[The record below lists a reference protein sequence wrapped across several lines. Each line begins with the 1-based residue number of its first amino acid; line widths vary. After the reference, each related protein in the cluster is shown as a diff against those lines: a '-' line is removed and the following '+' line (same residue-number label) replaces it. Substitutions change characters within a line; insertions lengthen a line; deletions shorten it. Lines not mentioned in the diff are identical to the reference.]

1 MKKKLFVFLMAFFM
15 VAALCCGCASN
26 ANNLYDNK
34 TQTIIDVD
42 QNEDNASTLD
52 EEQTN
57 IEETEDDDQLE
68 SMASGDWTSYTET
81 PSKYGNTVYIYN
93 EKQLAFLVD
102 KISAVG
108 DDDDHWR
115 KITIYLEADLD
126 MSAHYWNKPIGTS
139 DGAGDNSIFGW
150 SWNFKGKFYGRGHTI
165 YGLYTDSW
173 KFNCLF
179 GSINGATIQDLNVV
193 GHYNATYD
201 WWNGCMPCGGI
212 VSRAWNSTIK
222 NCTFDGKIT
231 TASDFTSSVGGIVGY
246 MEGGNIDSCINYAT
260 MKIEK
265 ASYVGGLVGQLVKGD
280 IDNSVN
286 LCNFTSLSA
295 WTGALGGIVGYSD
308 QGGGK
313 VTDSANYATIS
324 TSYTGNNVGGIVGKF
339 VNNYRID
346 RCINYGNVSA
356 SNSKN
361 VGGIIGSLGGEY
373 TEWFQTKY
381 RGTNALT
388 NCISYGSVNGKE
400 NAGSVVG
407 LIYCDVMRGCYGR
420 NFPRF
425 GSWVNGPS
433 DYTGNR
439 HAYYYT
445 SISSYQ
451 TESFLKS
458 HSYDYSGTLNG
469 FSCGSWSGAYSSW
482 WTYNS
487 AIYDFLD
494 GRYNTGDSTTI
505 SNIKY
510 SSHYTCA
517 VPKGITGTFEIR
529 AYYKKNGS
537 RYNFDANDNYI
548 SMTSRTASESYP
560 DNTYCSLK
568 VDYLYSAPYSKGYS
582 WSMNIFTI
590 SNSSNFTLDTS
601 DYYYSNSYSSYKCYS
616 ISPEKYNS
624 TCAAVR
630 FASCDGAYRAPN
642 EYNGAGYID
651 LKFTAK
657 EKSVTFSSNVSGCKI
672 KYNGTEIS
680 SKSYYYR
687 DSLAGISVTPRLGY
701 YLAEVKDNY
710 HSGALYTGTTLGT
723 INLSTKSDWYRYS
736 LTTVTCTFKPVTYSV
751 SVYYDGRL
759 VDNSKT
765 WTIGQKDNFVVS
777 NDTFSSLSVL
787 PFGYN
792 YAYNEYSMIYGSSK
806 ETRKNTLSSSY
817 YDMDTSVSGK
827 QSSSAMY
834 VESGEKRLKTSIQ
847 DFLNGATLYDSS
859 GTNVTTN
866 CLKSNELRL
875 YLSASS
881 IQYTLDMFKGF
892 EDENESTG
900 NIPGKTGASIK
911 VYNSSGTLLKNYPES
926 VSDGVTDSI
935 TFNTD
940 SSYTIKVGAYRGYQ
954 VLGYRIHITPKLNP
968 ANSKP
973 SDIEYE
979 KNIKYCGER
988 GDGSAY
994 FDITD
999 LSSIYTLNEQIIQN
1013 NGEDL
1018 FIKGYLTNAF
1028 QYMKKNNK
1036 LFDFSEANL
1045 AKYYDF
1051 YIKVVYEPLKYNIGF
1066 KVDGTGKTLSKK
1078 SENDLNSSVAWR
1090 ELELKDSNN
1099 NTDDTVTVKI
1109 TAKNYLKTKNDLTS
1123 VYYYDSVTITAKETV
1138 GTKRFLG
1145 IYLGDK
1151 LMTTKNVYTFIVDP
1165 NKFGS
1170 DNNKI
1175 SGLTFNVKY
1184 SNAFETTSTT
1194 KAESHI
1200 YEISSADDLRWLSKQ
1215 VENGISFEGYI
1226 FNQIQDIDM
1235 HGVKFKPIGD
1245 GTQSANGTYIHVFK
1259 GVYNGNGYRIKNLKF
1274 DDENLNY
1281 VGLFGNVDGAT
1292 IKNLTI
1298 DGGSFTGYNY
1308 VGIFAG
1314 RANESKFENIH
1325 NIDCHL
1331 ATTKIS
1337 YFDIYEKSVT
1347 GKTINYTI
1355 SSSVVEYKTLNGD
1368 REANRWWAADGE
1380 SHSNDVYDLA
1390 RNSTTHGIGGIVG
1403 YAENCNFLA
1412 VSMKAN
1418 VTNGD
1423 SDINSVV
1430 GAMIGYGTGN
1440 TIDQCYAEGT
1450 FTRVSSTRQL
1460 YSGSATVTNC
1470 YITYIDKDGTK
1481 TTSYSRDAEDTETR
1495 RNAFDIWMELNGE
1508 WVLKIFYW

>member
-1 MKKKLFVFLMAFFM
+1 MAFFM

-26 ANNLYDNK
+26 ANNLEDNK
-34 TQTIIDVD
+34 SQTIVDVD
-42 QNEDNASTLD
+42 QNKDDASTLD
-52 EEQTN
+52 EDQTN
-57 IEETEDDDQLE
+57 VEENEDDDQLQG
-68 SMASGDWTSYTET
+68 MASGDWTSYTET
-81 PSKYGNTVYIYN
+81 PSYSNRVVHIYN
-93 EKQLAFLVD
+93 EKQLAYLSN
-102 KISAVG
+102 KISDVG
-108 DDDDHWR
+108 NNDDHWR
-115 KITIYLEADLD
+115 EITIYLETDLD

-139 DGAGDNSIFGW
+139 DGAGDNSVFGW
-150 SWNFKGKFYGRGHTI
+150 SWNFRGTFDGQGHTI
-165 YGLYTDSW
+165 YGLTTSSW

-179 GSINGATIQDLNVV
+179 GSINNATIQNLNVV

-388 NCISYGSVNGKE
+388 NCISYGSVNGRE
-400 NAGSVVG
+400 TAGAIGG
-407 LIYCDVMRGCYGR
+407 LIYCNVVRGCIGR
-420 NFPRF
+420 HKNINATI
-425 GSWVNGPS
+425 GSWVQAPS
-433 DYTGNR
+433 DANSWTYTGW
-439 HAYYYT
+439 YE
-445 SISSYQ
+445 SLESYQ
-451 TESFLKS
+451 TENYLKN
-458 HSYDYSGTLNG
+458 HSNDFNGTLNG

-510 SSHYTCA
+510 GSHYTCA

-548 SMTSRTASESYP
+548 SMNSRIASESYP

-601 DYYYSNSYSSYKCYS
+601 DYYYSKSYGSYKCYS
-616 ISPEKYNS
+616 ISPEKYSS

-642 EYNGAGYID
+642 EYLGAGYIS
-651 LKFTAK
+651 LRFTAK
-657 EKSVTFSSNVSGCKI
+657 AKNVTFSSNVSGCTI
-672 KYNGTEIS
+672 KVNGTAVTS
-680 SKSYYYR
+680 ADYYYR
-687 DSLAGISVTPRLGY
+687 DNFSVSVTPRLGY
-701 YLAEVKDNY
+701 YLSSVKDNKDRLVK
-710 HSGALYTGTTLGT
+710 SFQEQTSNFG
-723 INLSTKSDWYRYS
+723 TKSVYMYDWYRYNIS
-736 LTTVTCTFKPVTYSV
+736 SVTFTFLPITYNV
-751 SVYYDGRL
+751 SVYYNGKV
-759 VDNSKT
+759 VDRSKT
-765 WTIGQKDNFVVS
+765 WYIGQSDSFDVS
-777 NDTFSSLSVL
+777 NNEFNALSPL

-792 YAYNEYSMIYGSSK
+792 YSYSSYSMVYGSSK
-806 ETRKNTLSSSY
+806 ETRTNTLSSSY
-817 YDMDTSVSGK
+817 YDMDTSVSGR
-827 QSSSAMY
+827 QSSSALY
-834 VESGEKRLKTSIQ
+834 VKSNEKQLKTSLQ
-847 DFLNGATLYDSS
+847 DFLNGATMYDSS
-859 GTNVTTN
+859 GTNVTAS
-866 CLKSNELRL
+866 CLSSNQLRL

-900 NIPGKTGASIK
+900 NIPGKTGVSIK

-926 VSDGVTDSI
+926 SSDGKTDSI
-935 TFNTD
+935 VFKTD
-940 SSYTIKVGAYRGYQ
+940 SSYKIYIGAFRGYQ
-954 VLGYRIHITPKLNP
+954 ILGYRIHITPKRSLT
-968 ANSKP
+968 KP
-973 SDIEYE
+973 TEIEYE
-979 KNIKYCGER
+979 KNIKYRE
-988 GDGSAY
+988 DGSIY
-994 FDITD
+994 YDVTD
-999 LSSIYTLNEQIIQN
+999 LSSVYTLNSKAIQQ

-1028 QYMKKNNK
+1028 DYMKQNNLLK
-1036 LFDFSEANL
+1036 FDFSEANL
-1045 AKYYDF
+1045 AKYYNF
-1051 YIKVVYEPLKYNIGF
+1051 YIKVVYKPLAYNIDV
-1066 KVDGTGKTLSKK
+1066 KVDGTSKTLSKE
-1078 SENDLNSSVAWR
+1078 SENDFNAPVAWR
-1090 ELELKDSNN
+1090 QLKNEN
-1099 NTDDTVTVKI
+1099 GNVTVKV
-1109 TAKNYLKTKNDLTS
+1109 TAKNYLKSNNLTS
-1123 VYYYDSVTITAKETV
+1123 VYYYDSVTITAKETYDL
-1138 GTKRFLG
+1138 KRCLG

-1151 LMTTKNVYTFIVDP
+1151 LLTTKNIYTFIVDP

-1170 DNNKI
+1170 DNKI
-1175 SGLTFNVKY
+1175 DELIFNIKY
-1184 SNAFETTSTT
+1184 SDEFATTETT
-1194 KAESHI
+1194 KGDSHI
-1200 YEISSADDLRWLSKQ
+1200 YEVSSIDDLKWLSKE
-1215 VENGISFEGYI
+1215 VSNGKDFSGYI
-1226 FNQIQDIDM
+1226 FNQTQDIDM
-1235 HGVKFKPIGD
+1235 RGVKFKPIGD
-1245 GTQSANGTYIHVFK
+1245 ANHAFK
-1259 GVYNGNGYRIKNLKF
+1259 GVYNGNGYRITNLSF
-1274 DDENLNY
+1274 NDENLSY
-1281 VGLFGNVDGAT
+1281 IGLFGNVDGAT

-1298 DGGSFTGYNY
+1298 NGGNFTGYNY

-1314 RANESKFENIH
+1314 KATNTKFENIH
-1325 NIDCHL
+1325 NVNCNL
-1331 ATTKIS
+1331 TTNKIE
-1337 YFDIYEKSVT
+1337 YIDIYGNGLT
-1347 GKTINYTI
+1347 QKTIDYTI
-1355 SSSVVEYKTLNGD
+1355 SGVVEYQTLNGD
-1368 REANRWWAADGE
+1368 NKANRWWSNDTL
-1380 SHSNDVYDLA
+1380 SHSNDVYDVA
-1390 RNSTTHGIGGIVG
+1390 RNSTEHGIGGIVG
-1403 YAENCNFLA
+1403 FAQNCQFLA

-1418 VTNGD
+1418 VKNND
-1423 SDINSVV
+1423 SGISGVV

-1440 TIDQCYAEGT
+1440 TIDQCYAKGT
-1450 FTRVSSTRQL
+1450 FSGVSSTTQL
-1460 YSGSATVTNC
+1460 YGGSATVTNS
-1470 YITYIDKDGTK
+1470 YITNGSTV
-1481 TTSYSRDAEDTETR
+1481 TYSQDAEDTETR
-1495 RNAFDIWMELNGE
+1495 RNASDIWMLLNGE